1 MHPRA
6 NARCARR
13 SNGATTSFPSSFALS
28 SCASQRSQARARSTN
43 LSEEGQGRPAQHELA
58 VVELPNFRKALEWAA
73 EAGDPA
79 LGLQLMFSLEQFWV
93 AQAPFEG
100 RLWLERLLPRSNDVS
115 ATLRARA
122 LLTYGGLVFIV
133 GEFAR
138 GTEINEESLAL
149 YRSIGDE
156 RGAAS
161 VLNRLIYSAV
171 VEDDLAKARTLA
183 EESLEIQR

>member
-1 MHPRA
+1 M
-6 NARCARR
+6 
-13 SNGATTSFPSSFALS
+13 
-28 SCASQRSQARARSTN
+28 
-43 LSEEGQGRPAQHELA
+43 
-58 VVELPNFRKALEWAA
+58 ELPNFRKALEWAA

-183 EESLEIQR
+183 EESLEIQRRFADTLGEAGHRIGAAVAQSLGMVRDVIAELLQQEGMDDLRLIVRHGL